1 MNYRLIFGDG
11 LMHGKIIGNAAS
23 RNAKIANSNR
33 KRRRY
38 KIVEL
43 FDKDKVAE
51 LKQRRDEAW
60 RAADAFY
67 WSHVDDKLTLS
78 EADAR
83 AYKPMLLELKKIDD
97 QIYAEKQKPTTAPIR
112 DAIGG
117 NFDDELA
124 AHGGTQMKSK
134 NFVGISGEQYHREF
148 IAAIRDGFKF
158 AVTNNILREGA
169 MTQGGYLVPTELDEK
184 IFSVLEENNVMRQIA
199 RVITTQSSHRIPI
212 VASKPTA
219 TWTAEGD
226 ALTFSDETFGEVTLD
241 AYKISCGLKISREL
255 LEDAYFDVQAHI
267 IEQCGNAL
275 ARSEEESFIL
285 GDGVGKPTGLLT
297 SIDGIADAV
306 ITTTGAEITTDDL
319 ITLEYTLPRP
329 YRKTAVWLTSDAAI
343 AQIRKLKDSTGN
355 FIWTP
360 ALAESENP
368 RLLGYPIYTSAYMP
382 PPRSGAISIIFG
394 DMKLGYVIGD
404 RGGRTL
410 QALHETFAVED
421 CSAYILR
428 QRVDGKLVDAS
439 AVKAL
444 RLK

>member
-1 MNYRLIFGDG
+1 MTALENLLSERRGLIWDAECFLREHTDAD
-11 LMHGKIIGNAAS
+11 GKISVADAQVMESKFAEIEAHDE
-23 RNAKIANSNR
+23 KIA
-33 KRRRY
+33 
-38 KIVEL
+38 EL
-43 FDKDKVAE
+43 EKAQYGTSTPRIIEPIDNFNGG
-51 LKQRRDEAW
+51 
-60 RAADAFY
+60 AA
-67 WSHVDDKLTLS
+67 
-78 EADAR
+78 
-83 AYKPMLLELKKIDD
+83 
-97 QIYAEKQKPTTAPIR
+97 
-112 DAIGG
+112 
-117 NFDDELA
+117 N
-124 AHGGTQMKSK
+124 GGTQMKPKISA
-134 NFVGISGEQYHREF
+134 GISGERYHREF
-148 IAAIRDGFKF
+148 INAIRDGFKF
-158 AVTNNILREGA
+158 AVTNDILREGA
-169 MTQGGYLVPTELDEK
+169 MTQGGYLCPTEFDEK
-184 IFSVLEENNVMRQIA
+184 IFSALSENNVMRQIA

-226 ALTFSDETFGEVTLD
+226 ALTFSAETFGEVSLD

-255 LEDAYFDVQAHI
+255 LEDSYFDVEAHI

-319 ITLEYTLPRP
+319 INLEYALLRP
-329 YRKTAVWLTSDAAI
+329 YRKMAVWLTSDAAI

-368 RLLGYPIYTSAYMP
+368 RLLGYPIFTSPNLP
-382 PPRSGAISIIFG
+382 PPRSGAIALIFG
-394 DMKLGYVIGD
+394 DMKSAYTIAD
-404 RGGRTL
+404 RGGRTIQVL
-410 QALHETFAVED
+410 NEIYAPED
-421 CSAYILR
+421 CVAYILR